1 MSNFR
6 LFACWFVAG
15 FLLGMLFTRT
25 VPGYTN
31 IDALSFALFAG
42 LNMVAW
48 FGDRQK

>member
-25 VPGYTN
+25 VPGYSN
-31 IDALSFALFAG
+31 LDALSFALFSGFNA
-42 LNMVAW
+42 VAW
-48 FGDRQK
+48 GGDKK